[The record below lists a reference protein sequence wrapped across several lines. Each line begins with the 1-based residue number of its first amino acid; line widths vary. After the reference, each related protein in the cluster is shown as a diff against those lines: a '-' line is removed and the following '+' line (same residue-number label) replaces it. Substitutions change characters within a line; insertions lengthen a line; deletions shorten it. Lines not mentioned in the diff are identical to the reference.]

1 MKRTIILFLI
11 FVTTSVFSQV
21 SQQWASRYNAFES
34 SNENL
39 YDMKYDG
46 SGNIYL
52 CGASDSIATLSDAI
66 VLKYNSNGVL
76 LWSSRYNGPVNGFDN
91 AYSIALDNSGNIY
104 YTGSSQGSGS
114 GYDLIIVKLNS
125 AGVQQWVHRINGTA
139 NQSDFGTSIAVDN
152 SGNVYC
158 CGNVNRTGSNEDI
171 VAVKLNT
178 SGAQQWIEYYNWVNG
193 FESSQKL
200 LLDASGN
207 VYITGRSVN
216 ASNNYDIVTLKYNN
230 SGANQFSVRYNGVSN
245 GDDYASNMDID
256 ASGNIFVCGVSLTAS
271 SGNEGVLIRYNSSGV
286 EQWVSKYNYLGAFDD
301 GFEDVKIDNSGN
313 IFVCGYS
320 ESSDNVSSFA
330 TIKYSNAGSIT
341 WVQRYSGP
349 IASAEGARSLYID
362 NAQNVIVTGSGV
374 GLNTDF
380 DIVTVK
386 YTNAGSQVWDQRYNF
401 AGAQDHGYKITGDNT
416 GSIYVAGYS
425 YSPSTPDIVLVK
437 YSQPSGVEPV
447 SGNIPV
453 DYFLSQNFPNPFNP
467 ETKINFSLPQ
477 DGFTELIVFDVT
489 GKAVET
495 IVKENLN
502 AGEYSV
508 DFDAAG
514 LTSGVYFYRISS
526 NGYSVTKKMI
536 LIK

>member
-1 MKRTIILFLI
+1 MNRTIILFLI
-11 FVTTSVFSQV
+11 LITTSVFSQI

-46 SGNIYL
+46 AGNIYL

-76 LWSSRYNGPVNGFDN
+76 LWSSRYNGPVNGYDN
-91 AYSIALDNSGNIY
+91 AFSIALDNSGNVY
-104 YTGSSQGSGS
+104 FTGSSQGSGT
-114 GYDLIIVKLNS
+114 GNDIIIVKLNS
-125 AGVQQWVHRINGTA
+125 AGVQQWAQRINGTA
-139 NQSDFGTSIAVDN
+139 NQSDFGISIAVDN
-152 SGNVYC
+152 TGNVYC
-158 CGNVNRTGSNEDI
+158 CGTVNRTGSNEDI
-171 VAVKLNT
+171 VVVKLNS

-230 SGANQFSVRYNGVSN
+230 AGANQFSVRYNGASN
-245 GDDYASNMDID
+245 RDDYPGNMDID

-320 ESSDNVSSFA
+320 ESSANVSNFA
-330 TIKYSNAGSIT
+330 TVKYSSAGSIT

-349 IASAEGARSLYID
+349 IASADNAKSLYID
-362 NAQNVIVTGSGV
+362 NAQNVIITGSGV

-401 AGAQDHGYKITGDNT
+401 AGAQDHGIKIAGDNT
-416 GSIYVAGYS
+416 
-425 YSPSTPDIVLVK
+425 
-437 YSQPSGVEPV
+437 
-447 SGNIPV
+447 
-453 DYFLSQNFPNPFNP
+453 
-467 ETKINFSLPQ
+467 
-477 DGFTELIVFDVT
+477 
-489 GKAVET
+489 
-495 IVKENLN
+495 
-502 AGEYSV
+502 
-508 DFDAAG
+508 
-514 LTSGVYFYRISS
+514 
-526 NGYSVTKKMI
+526 
-536 LIK
+536 